1 MRKETLVR
9 NGKKVETLSRSIREG
24 AASLDSIPGLIRQII
39 EEQMWR
45 EYLNEDTGEVF
56 TFESFKEFVETDA
69 PEGLGTTIPTLIR
82 LCADNPLVVD
92 LIDEMIQF
100 TLAGEPIGINYLAKE
115 ENGDNRQED
124 GKRYIATGTS
134 RQAGLRKLRKYAES
148 NPQVEQ
154 LRQAV
159 LIGDMSINKALIE
172 AGLRTDRITITR
184 DPEKAAEV
192 LKRSF
197 TEEELKELIRLLRR

>member
-9 NGKKVETLSRSIREG
+9 NGKKVEMLSRSIREG

-69 PEGLGTTIPTLIR
+69 PEGLGTTIPILIR

-100 TLAGEPIGINYLAKE
+100 TLTGEPIGINYLAKE

-197 TEEELKELIRLLRR
+197 TEEELKELIRLLRQ